1 MKKKKD
7 DPDLHLKITLHD
19 SIHHSNSQARKLP
32 NCNHRFSSGTTRDLL
47 PVAIFKNFAPSSL
60 IAISNF
66 KEEKMIHFALNRTM
80 NRGKLCSLHRFTKFV
95 KTSNLP
101 NRSKSGS
108 GSFEAEWKAIGSSSV
123 IRFLQR
129 IRKWTAHRAPS
140 WPVMN
145 RILIAANRSRIAV
158 IRFGLLSIYNEVSSL
173 SSDCTNHCTPIWKIT
188 NPFLAR
194 LHCHR
199 IEYVPFIIVLFEIK
213 RRIIIIIFFSFLSF
227 IKN

>member
-108 GSFEAEWKAIGSSSV
+108 GSFEAEWKAIGSSNV
-123 IRFLQR
+123 IS
-129 IRKWTAHRAPS
+129 A
-140 WPVMN
+140 
-145 RILIAANRSRIAV
+145 
-158 IRFGLLSIYNEVSSL
+158 
-173 SSDCTNHCTPIWKIT
+173 T
-188 NPFLAR
+188 NPQMNGPPRSLVAGYESDINR
-194 LHCHR
+194 GQ
-199 IEYVPFIIVLFEIK
+199 PFQDCSN
-213 RRIIIIIFFSFLSF
+213 SFRPVINL
-227 IKN
+227 

>member
-1 MKKKKD
+1 MI
-7 DPDLHLKITLHD
+7 LTSTLKLLYTIQSITL
-19 SIHHSNSQARKLP
+19 IHKRENCRIAIIGFHPGQRVIYSPSQYSK
-32 NCNHRFSSGTTRDLL
+32 T
-47 PVAIFKNFAPSSL
+47 FAPSSL

-199 IEYVPFIIVLFEIK
+199 IEYVPFIIVLFERGELLLLLFLVSCLLLRIK
-213 RRIIIIIFFSFLSF
+213 RR
-227 IKN
+227 